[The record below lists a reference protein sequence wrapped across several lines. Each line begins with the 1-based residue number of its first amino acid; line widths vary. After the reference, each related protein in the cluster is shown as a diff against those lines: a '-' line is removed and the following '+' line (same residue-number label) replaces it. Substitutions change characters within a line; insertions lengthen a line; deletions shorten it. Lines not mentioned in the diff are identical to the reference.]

1 MLSYLSDWLK
11 QLISLVLL
19 ATIADLLLPN
29 AKIQKYTKVVI
40 GLFILVT
47 MLNPLLQFFKMGD
60 LPDKMAAESYLFLK
74 GKDGETNSLD
84 PQRLRKIKAEQEKE
98 MLAYL
103 SQNLAYTIEQELKDQ
118 MQVESRAEV
127 NLTFSA
133 EKEPKIEK
141 ILVYLLGQV
150 HKKDNK
156 GEGNREQGNPIMPVD
171 PIRIGGRGEQSLTV
185 SGEEEEESARIRA
198 FLEKRYGLPSEQIIV
213 VNGQDR
219 PGQ

>member
-1 MLSYLSDWLK
+1 MLSSLSDWLK

-40 GLFILVT
+40 GLFILIT
-47 MLNPLLQFFKMGD
+47 MLNPLLQVVSIGN
-60 LPDKMAAESYLFLK
+60 LPEKWMAESYLFLK

-84 PQRLRKIKAEQEKE
+84 AQQIEKLKAEQEKE

-103 SQNLAYTIEQELKDQ
+103 SRNLAFTIEQELKDQ
-118 MQVESRAEV
+118 MQVESKVEV

-133 EKEPKIEK
+133 EKEPKMEK

-156 GEGNREQGNPIMPVD
+156 GEGIIGKGNPITPVD
-171 PIRIGGRGEQSLTV
+171 PIRINGRGEQSLTV
-185 SGEEEEESARIRA
+185 SGEETEESAGIRF

-213 VNGQDR
+213 VKGQDR
-219 PGQ
+219 PSQ